1 MEVALKV
8 KENRLKQA
16 KQAVIYWV
24 ISNGVQEYNYELE
37 ISIIAPL

>member
-1 MEVALKV
+1 MEVAFKV
-8 KENRLKQA
+8 KENRL

-24 ISNGVQEYNYELE
+24 ISNRVQENKYELV

>member
-16 KQAVIYWV
+16 VIYWV
-24 ISNGVQEYNYELE
+24 ISNRVQEYNYELE